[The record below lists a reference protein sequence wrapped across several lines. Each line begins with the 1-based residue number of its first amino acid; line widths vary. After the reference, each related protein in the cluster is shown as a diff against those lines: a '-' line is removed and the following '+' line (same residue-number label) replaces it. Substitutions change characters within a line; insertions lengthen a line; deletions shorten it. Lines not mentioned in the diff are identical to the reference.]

1 MKKLSLFIFFI
12 LISANTRLVSQNK
25 KYQDNFTQITS
36 TEEGDLN
43 KDKIADKIIVATDN
57 TAEIR
62 SFRLQIFLSQPKS
75 KQLKLAVSSTKILE
89 KQYDAEKYG
98 MKKNF
103 RIPDIF
109 VENGKLTLLTD
120 INELKSR
127 YIFRF
132 NNGNFELTN
141 ISRISSDG
149 RETTTETEIDL
160 LRGTKVVYDQD
171 FGPNKKYKVREKFKP
186 KPLPKIQDLT
196 ASDLAKY

>member
-1 MKKLSLFIFFI
+1 MKKLSLFIFLI

-25 KYQDNFTQITS
+25 KYKDNFSEITS
-36 TEEGDLN
+36 SEEGDLN

-132 NNGNFELTN
+132 NNGNFELIN

-160 LRGTKVVYDQD
+160 LKGTKVVYDQD
-171 FGPNKKYKVREKFKP
+171 FGPNKKYKVREKFTP